1 MQYLNYRL
9 LGFKLYES
17 VPPKESVCVLLDKV
31 FQVFYF
37 MFLPLWYVVNAFP
50 PYFVTSSLCEKP
62 ICKYLREMVEMG
74 CSSLFGSS
82 HLYDSSNNLE
92 HFWSLLHIRQS
103 EIPNRS
109 SEHHCLGERYNSS
122 SSAYHE
128 LSPAFVIVG
137 QE

>member
-17 VPPKESVCVLLDKV
+17 GPQKESVCVLLDKV

-74 CSSLFGSS
+74 CSPLFGSS

-92 HFWSLLHIRQS
+92 HFWSFCIFGNMRFQ
-103 EIPNRS
+103 IK
-109 SEHHCLGERYNSS
+109 
-122 SSAYHE
+122 SA
-128 LSPAFVIVG
+128 SVIVLVKDTT
-137 QE
+137 QLVPHIMSFLMHS

>member
-17 VPPKESVCVLLDKV
+17 GPPKKSVCVLLDKV

-37 MFLPLWYVVNAFP
+37 MFLPLWYVVNAFS

-92 HFWSLLHIRQS
+92 HFSPFCIFGNLRFQIESASVIVLVKDTTQVVPHIMSLLMHS
-103 EIPNRS
+103 
-109 SEHHCLGERYNSS
+109 
-122 SSAYHE
+122 
-128 LSPAFVIVG
+128 
-137 QE
+137 